1 MRLRRREKLRC
12 RGRGVFGG
20 EKRQTDCD
28 GRAVR
33 GAGGAAGD
41 LREIEER
48 LHRRGAGGGRFR
60 GGGGMGFVVLEVRAV
75 VRVGFAAGEA
85 RDSRCLKRGVAEL
98 EERWAMAGFAR
109 ACG

>member
-1 MRLRRREKLRC
+1 
-12 RGRGVFGG
+12 
-20 EKRQTDCD
+20 
-28 GRAVR
+28 
-33 GAGGAAGD
+33 
-41 LREIEER
+41 
-48 LHRRGAGGGRFR
+48 
-60 GGGGMGFVVLEVRAV
+60 MGFVVLEVRAV